1 MRNVVQLKGLFAA
14 DVGGVAE
21 SKIIDVSNFQGTIGR
36 AIVVPA
42 SEQTEVIVGLGHEK
56 NFSPQV
62 LRNALRSLSSL
73 NLDGHQVTIDDMVQR
88 IMHIIP
94 PSKSIPIIAAC
105 LMSGHSDLTVAH
117 DSKDVGD
124 ATSVA
129 EAQGIRL
136 AKAVTNAPG
145 TAMNPNAFAELT
157 RQSCAN
163 KSFSVEIISGTDLI
177 SQGFPAI
184 EAMGAG
190 SPYEPQFI
198 RIDYLPDSKKAP
210 TVLIGKGVTF
220 DTGGLSLK
228 EPAAMA
234 GMRHDICGAAT
245 VLSVMSIL
253 PDLDYD
259 EPVIALL
266 PVIENMLGPNS
277 IRPGDDIATRSGI
290 PLRILDTDFEG
301 RVIMADALSFA
312 SELNP
317 KMIIDFSTLTYQSVI
332 ALGPEIAAYFCNAEQ
347 LANDFS
353 VSAQGAGEYFWRL
366 PLATIYDEQI
376 RTSIGLKNHPETD
389 SGRAIT
395 AALLLQE
402 FVGDGIPWLHI
413 DATGPTWI
421 GSAGKDGATGFGVS
435 TLINLLLNA
444 SAPSKHNVTNS

>member
-1 MRNVVQLKGLFAA
+1 MRNVLRLKGLFTA
-14 DVGGVAE
+14 DVGGVPE
-21 SKIIDVSNFQGTIGR
+21 SQVIDVSNFRGTLGQ
-36 AIVVPA
+36 AIVISG
-42 SEQTEVIVGLGHEK
+42 SEQTEVLVGLGHEK
-56 NFSPQV
+56 DFSPQV
-62 LRNALRSLSSL
+62 LRIALRSLSNL
-73 NLDGHQVTIDDMVQR
+73 NLDGHQITIDDMVDR
-88 IMHIIP
+88 IALTIP
-94 PSKSIPIIAAC
+94 PNKSVPIIAAC
-105 LMSGHSDLTVAH
+105 LVSGHSNLSLSH
-117 DSKDVGD
+117 DSKDVGNS
-124 ATSVA
+124 TSMA
-129 EAQGIRL
+129 EAQGIRV
-136 AKAVTNAPG
+136 AKAITNASG
-145 TAMNPNAFAELT
+145 TAMNPNVFAELAK
-157 RQSCAN
+157 QSCADT
-163 KSFSVEIISGTDLI
+163 SFSVEIISGKDLNER
-177 SQGFPAI
+177 GFPAI
-184 EAMGAG
+184 SAMGAG
-190 SPYEPQFI
+190 SPYEPQFVCI
-198 RIDYLPDSKKAP
+198 KYLPDSKNAP

-277 IRPGDDIATRSGI
+277 IRPGDDIATRSGM
-290 PLRILDTDFEG
+290 PMRILDTDFEG

-317 KMIIDFSTLTYQSVI
+317 RMIVDFSTLTYQSVI
-332 ALGPEIAAYFCNAEQ
+332 ALGPEIAAFFCNTEQ

-353 VSAQGAGEYFWRL
+353 ISALDAGEYFWRL
-366 PLATIYDEQI
+366 PLASIYDEQI

-402 FVGDGIPWLHI
+402 FVGQGIPWLHI
-413 DATGPTWI
+413 DATGPTWM

-435 TLINLLLNA
+435 TLIRLLLNA
-444 SAPSKHNVTNS
+444 SALSKHNVSES